1 MCNVQFCSLVLE
13 SFRQRMF
20 QNFFCLLLK
29 KLRLAQALPGCFS
42 LLLSAHLSLT
52 YTVPVHEVTHTLPL
66 SFDGYSN
73 LKLTLPL
80 SVDMNL
86 NKGRKSR
93 KIKKI
98 QTVNNQ

>member
-1 MCNVQFCSLVLE
+1 M
-13 SFRQRMF
+13 
-20 QNFFCLLLK
+20 LK
-29 KLRLAQALPGCFS
+29 KQRLTQELPGCFS

-52 YTVPVHEVTHTLPL
+52 YRVPVHEVTHMLPL

-86 NKGRKSR
+86 NKGRKSG
-93 KIKKI
+93 KIKKT